1 MKDPADPMDLLNDDG
16 SGTVEMCLLEEEGK
30 HKKDGRNTPSGCCIV
45 LLLLGTSLTIAAWCL
60 SLPA

>member
-1 MKDPADPMDLLNDDG
+1 MDLLNDDG

-45 LLLLGTSLTIAAWCL
+45 LLLLGTSLTIAAWCV